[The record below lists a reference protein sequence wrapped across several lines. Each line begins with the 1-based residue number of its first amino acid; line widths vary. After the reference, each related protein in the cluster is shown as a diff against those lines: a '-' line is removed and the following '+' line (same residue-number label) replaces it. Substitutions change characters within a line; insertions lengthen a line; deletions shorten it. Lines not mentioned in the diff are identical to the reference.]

1 MNRFVEK
8 VLFDPQD
15 HELLRIVNEVLS
27 RDKAWKH
34 FKNYLCPIYTLMGL
48 RKWRRQKLHGL
59 PMP

>member
-34 FKNYLCPIYTLMGL
+34 FK
-48 RKWRRQKLHGL
+48 KLFVSHLHPHGIKGNGGG
-59 PMP
+59 